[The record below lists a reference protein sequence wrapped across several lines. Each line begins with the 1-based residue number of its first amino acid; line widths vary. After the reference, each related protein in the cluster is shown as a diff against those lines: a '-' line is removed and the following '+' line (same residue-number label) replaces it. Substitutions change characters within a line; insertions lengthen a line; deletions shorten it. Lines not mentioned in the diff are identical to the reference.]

1 MPAYD
6 KTIEGDCETAVG
18 GLATINSNL
27 ITLKSELFS
36 TDGKKKFSA
45 KTSGRIEEAK
55 KIGIKVGQ
63 ELIAKAGNTYKK
75 R

>member
-1 MPAYD
+1 ML
-6 KTIEGDCETAVG
+6 KTIEGDCNTAVG

-36 TDGKKKFSA
+36 TDGKRKFSA
-45 KTSGRIEEAK
+45 TTSGKIEEAK

>member
-1 MPAYD
+1 MNFFQQM
-6 KTIEGDCETAVG
+6 V
-18 GLATINSNL
+18 
-27 ITLKSELFS
+27 
-36 TDGKKKFSA
+36 KKKFSA
-45 KTSGRIEEAK
+45 KTSGRVEEAK